1 MGVQGDFLAGIRKM
15 KKGGVVNVDF
25 VTQAGA
31 FHQNVP
37 RRLLQQYSSNTTNQS
52 RTPVAVASRLLLSYT
67 PTTHLATRPCQLHDT
82 LVHMGMAKGNSQG
95 IGSIGLGLAGQ
106 PQQRLYHMLHLGLVC
121 TTGAHHRL
129 LDLPGRVLVYRQAR
143 SEERR
148 VGKEC
153 RARWWA

>member
-15 KKGGVVNVDF
+15 KKGGVGNVDF

-52 RTPVAVASRLLLSYT
+52 RTPVAVASRLLLSHT
-67 PTTHLATRPCQLHDT
+67 PATHLATRPCQLHDT
-82 LVHMGMAKGNSQG
+82 LVHMGMAKGYGQG

-106 PQQRLYHMLHLGLVC
+106 P
-121 TTGAHHRL
+121 
-129 LDLPGRVLVYRQAR
+129 R
-143 SEERR
+143 SEEHTSELQSRPHL
-148 VGKEC
+148 VC
-153 RARWWA
+153 RLLLEKKKKKA